1 MAWFWILLVN
11 TLGGVHSSQRIE
23 TLKKKF
29 VTNPAITV
37 AAYKWYIWFLVDW
50 SVHCRLIWDL
60 PSHPVAG
67 SKLERKRS
75 HTCGISM
82 ASTFIGYSPLANYC
96 VLFFVVLWHQP
107 IDYSPSANY
116 FVLFLYYIRIN
127 FYRLLPS
134 CHLFCTFFLGPES
147 DHWQC
152 LSVTDSLTE
161 WLTDCC
167 LVDLMAA
174 NDTNC

>member
-11 TLGGVHSSQRIE
+11 TLGGVLSSQRIE
-23 TLKKKF
+23 TLKKKAI
-29 VTNPAITV
+29 TNPAITA
-37 AAYKWYIWFLVDW
+37 AAYKWHIWFLVDW

-152 LSVTDSLTE
+152 LSVTDSLTDS
-161 WLTDCC
+161 LTP
-167 LVDLMAA
+167 
-174 NDTNC
+174 